1 MHPASAFHVTERAP
15 LLAELRARPFVTLAA
30 APDGRPRV
38 AHAPVVIAEAQ
49 GGALELH
56 FHLSRGNALAPF
68 LAQGFRAV
76 AVSLGPD
83 AYVSPDWYG
92 APDQVPTWNYL
103 TVEAEGPV
111 AAMDEAELVALLDR
125 LSAQEEAKLAPK
137 PPWTRGKMSAGRFEA
152 MLRGIVGARLRVERL
167 EGTFKFSQNKSAGQ
181 RAGVVEALG
190 EHPMAALVA
199 ATIPPAG

>member
-1 MHPASAFHVTERAP
+1 MHPTPLFQVTDRET
-15 LLAELRARPFVTLAA
+15 LLAQLRARPFVTLAA

-38 AHAPVVIAEAQ
+38 AHAPVVVYEA
-49 GGALELH
+49 GAALELH

-68 LAQGFRAV
+68 LAGGFRAV

-111 AAMDEAELVALLDR
+111 AAMDEAQLVDLLDR
-125 LSAQEEAKLAPK
+125 LSAQEEARLASK
-137 PPWTRGKMSAGRFEA
+137 PPWTRGKMSPGRFEA
-152 MLRGIVGARLRVERL
+152 MLRGIVGGRLTIERL
-167 EGTFKFSQNKSAGQ
+167 EGVTKLSQNKTPEQ
-181 RAGVVEALG
+181 MAGVADALG
-190 EHPMAALVA
+190 DHPIAALMRA
-199 ATIPPAG
+199 AIPPR